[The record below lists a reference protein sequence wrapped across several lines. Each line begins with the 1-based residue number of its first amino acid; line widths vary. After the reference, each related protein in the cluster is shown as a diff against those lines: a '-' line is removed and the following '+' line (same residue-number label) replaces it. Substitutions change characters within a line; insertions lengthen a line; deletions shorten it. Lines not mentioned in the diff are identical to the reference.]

1 VFDNN
6 TFEPNIIVG
15 DDLIVQP
22 PASGNVRNIDQ
33 SATELS
39 IQSAVNNADVGD
51 TIAVGSGTFDETVDI
66 GVDNLTLS
74 GVLGDASSEVNEIN
88 IGQNGNSTATTGVT
102 IRGFTIA
109 PDSGIGIETTI
120 EQDSDVTIEDNRIV
134 GPAGS
139 PAAAFFQNP
148 AGIEIRDNQF
158 VGPDPSP
165 DSPTLDNTVGDLLV
179 VGSGANDDGDN
190 YSIVDNSFEGIV
202 NRDQQPSGGNA
213 IEVRTDGA
221 VTIEGNDL
229 TNVTSQNGDL
239 LFTASKSNSVTTNN
253 NTGL

>member
-33 SATELS
+33 SATES
-39 IQSAVNNADVGD
+39 DIQSAVNSADVGD
-51 TIAVGSGTFDETVDI
+51 TIAVDSGTFDETVDI

-158 VGPDPSP
+158 VGPDP
-165 DSPTLDNTVGDLLV
+165 DNPTFDNTVGDLLV

-213 IEVRTDGA
+213 IEVRTDGV
-221 VTIEGNDL
+221 VTIEDNDL
-229 TNVTSQNGDL
+229 TNVTSENGDP
-239 LFTASKSNSVTTNN
+239 LFTASKSTNVTTNN